1 MEEAA
6 VRRLLL
12 ARACEEADPG
22 GSFVSQSAR
31 DRAARAAHEAFGREP
46 TDSAEDAERYLSL
59 RAEHLLGETVREH
72 PALTA
77 LANTG
82 AWVPPVWCFGALGV
96 ALGFGLDALGT
107 ARGINLL
114 AFPLLGILLW
124 NVVVIVV
131 QGLSAA
137 LGRSAGGMPPWILR
151 VWHAIRQRAVRTV
164 SAGDA
169 GFGVRA
175 SARFGALWLAAARA
189 LEMARVRLRLH
200 VGATCFALGVVLAMY
215 VGGFAF
221 EYAATWEST
230 FLDAPGVHRFL
241 GFVLGPASI
250 LLGLPIP
257 DVAGIAQLRAPGSGD
272 AAPWIHRW
280 ALTALL
286 FVGVPRLA
294 LVAYEASRVGRLA
307 GRLGVDLGA
316 APYARQLSAF
326 RGEGE
331 DVRVLPYSVE
341 LRPVAAARLHELL
354 HELFGSRADFAFEA
368 PLAYG
373 DEPPPLGERSPRAT
387 VVVFHL
393 AQSPEREVHGVF
405 IEELRAQL
413 PDSDG
418 NLLLILD
425 ESRYREVA
433 SPERADERR
442 RAWDRVLADVGVR
455 AVPFGPEVAAPDLL
469 EGARAV
475 LGPKARR
482 A

>member
-31 DRAARAAHEAFGREP
+31 DRAARAAREAFRREP
-46 TDSAEDAERYLSL
+46 TDSAEDAERYLLL
-59 RAEHLLGETVREH
+59 RAEHLLGETVRAH
-72 PALTA
+72 PG
-77 LANTG
+77 LASVANMG
-82 AWVPPVWCFGALGV
+82 AWAPPVWSFGILGV
-96 ALGFGLDALGT
+96 ALGFGLDSLGT

-124 NVVVIVV
+124 NFVVIVG
-131 QGLSAA
+131 QGFSSA
-137 LGRSAGGMPPWILR
+137 LGRSAGAVPPGILR
-151 VWHAIRQRAVRTV
+151 AWHAFRQRAVSAV
-164 SAGDA
+164 SAGDT
-169 GFGVRA
+169 GFALRA
-175 SARFGALWLAAARA
+175 SAGFGALWLVVAQD
-189 LEMARVRLRLH
+189 LEMARIRLRLH
-200 VGATCFALGVVLAMY
+200 VGAACFALGVVLAMY

-230 FLDAPGVHRFL
+230 FLDAPGVRRFL
-241 GFVLGPASI
+241 GFVLGPAST

-294 LVAYEASRVGRLA
+294 LVAYEASRVRSLV

-326 RGEGE
+326 RGEGA

-341 LRPVAAARLHELL
+341 LRPVAATRLHELL

-368 PLAYG
+368 PLSYG
-373 DEPPPLGERSPRAT
+373 DEPPALGDRSPRAT

-413 PDSDG
+413 SDSDED
-418 NLLLILD
+418 LLLILD

-455 AVPFGPEVAAPDLL
+455 AVPFGPEVASPDLL
-469 EGARAV
+469 EAARAV
-475 LGPKARR
+475 LGEKEKR